1 HPSTRSQRSPDEPPA
16 RRPTREGR
24 GLVVAATTHVPE
36 TITRWAPTGPVR
48 FTIVAQP
55 VYAIFN
61 GLIGS
66 PRSFSGFD
74 LAVSG
79 STLLVAARPGVDRE
93 GLARAIES
101 ELFEQGVTAHTFRSE
116 VSGYLAAI
124 KAILAVIDTL
134 MRLGLAIGLL
144 TLGIAG
150 LRAVVERRRPIG
162 VLRALGFSPRRV
174 VGGLVV
180 EAILTAA

>member
-1 HPSTRSQRSPDEPPA
+1 
-16 RRPTREGR
+16 
-24 GLVVAATTHVPE
+24 
-36 TITRWAPTGPVR
+36 
-48 FTIVAQP
+48 
-55 VYAIFN
+55 
-61 GLIGS
+61 
-66 PRSFSGFD
+66 
-74 LAVSG
+74 
-79 STLLVAARPGVDRE
+79 
-93 GLARAIES
+93 
-101 ELFEQGVTAHTFRSE
+101 VTAHTFRSE

-180 EAILTAA
+180 EAILTAAIGIAVGVTAGLLLGYLVVTSTYNREFNVDGGALASAIVLVLAATLAVTIGPAMRASRLSAADALRLMD